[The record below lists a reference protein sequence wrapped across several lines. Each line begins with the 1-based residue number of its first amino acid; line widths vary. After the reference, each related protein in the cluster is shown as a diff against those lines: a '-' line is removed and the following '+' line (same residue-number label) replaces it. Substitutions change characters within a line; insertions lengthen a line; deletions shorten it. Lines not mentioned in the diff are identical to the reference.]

1 MKNFEDME
9 RKLAQ
14 SGKTDAVRA
23 IAASKDGQQLL
34 KKLDTNRVERAMQ
47 SGDGEALRSIL
58 MDVLKTSEG
67 RRIAKQLS
75 DTMNG

>member
-34 KKLDTNRVERAMQ
+34 RKLDTDRVERAVQ

-58 MDVLKTSEG
+58 MDVLKTNEG
-67 RRIAKQLS
+67 RRIAKQLN
-75 DTMNG
+75 DTMNK

>member
-23 IAASKDGQQLL
+23 IAESKDGQQLM

>member
-1 MKNFEDME
+1 MKNFEELE

>member
-1 MKNFEDME
+1 MKNFEEME

-23 IAASKDGQQLL
+23 IAESKDGQQLL

-58 MDVLKTSEG
+58 MDVLKTNEG
-67 RRIAKQLS
+67 RRIAKQLN

>member
-1 MKNFEDME
+1 MKNFEEME

-14 SGKTDAVRA
+14 SGKTAAVRA
-23 IAASKDGQQLL
+23 IAESKDGQQLL
-34 KKLDTNRVERAMQ
+34 KKLDTDRVERAMQ

>member
-1 MKNFEDME
+1 MKYFEEME

-23 IAASKDGQQLL
+23 IAESKDGQQLL

-58 MDVLKTSEG
+58 MDVLKTGEG

>member
-23 IAASKDGQQLL
+23 IAESKDGQQLL
-34 KKLDTNRVERAMQ
+34 KKLDTDRVERAMQ
-47 SGDGEALRSIL
+47 AGDGEALRQIL
-58 MDVLKTSEG
+58 MDVLKTGEG

-75 DTMNG
+75 DTMNS

>member
-1 MKNFEDME
+1 MKNFEEME

-23 IAASKDGQQLL
+23 IAESKDGQQLL
-34 KKLDTNRVERAMQ
+34 KKLDTDRVERAMQ

>member
-1 MKNFEDME
+1 MKNFEEME

-23 IAASKDGQQLL
+23 IAESKDGQQLL
-34 KKLDTNRVERAMQ
+34 KKLDTGRVERAMQ

>member
-1 MKNFEDME
+1 MKNISDME

-34 KKLDTNRVERAMQ
+34 KKLDTDRVERAMQ

>member
-1 MKNFEDME
+1 MKNFEEME

-23 IAASKDGQQLL
+23 IAESKDGQQLL

-67 RRIAKQLS
+67 RRIAKQLN
-75 DTMNG
+75 DTMNR

>member
-1 MKNFEDME
+1 MKNFEEME

-34 KKLDTNRVERAMQ
+34 KKLDTDRVERAMQ

>member
-1 MKNFEDME
+1 MKNFEEME

-23 IAASKDGQQLL
+23 IAESKDGQQLL

-47 SGDGEALRSIL
+47 LGDGEALRSIL

-67 RRIAKQLS
+67 RRLAKPLS
-75 DTMNG
+75 DPMNG

>member
-23 IAASKDGQQLL
+23 IAESKDGQQLL
-34 KKLDTNRVERAMQ
+34 KKLDTDRVERAMQ

>member
-1 MKNFEDME
+1 MKNFEEME

-23 IAASKDGQQLL
+23 IAESKDGQQLL

-67 RRIAKQLS
+67 RRIAKQLN
-75 DTMNG
+75 DTMNK

>member
-1 MKNFEDME
+1 MKNFEEME
-9 RKLAQ
+9 RKRAQ

-23 IAASKDGQQLL
+23 IAASKAGQQLL

>member
-1 MKNFEDME
+1 MKNFEEME

-23 IAASKDGQQLL
+23 IAASKDGRQLL

>member
-23 IAASKDGQQLL
+23 IAESKDGQQLL
-34 KKLDTNRVERAMQ
+34 KKLDTDRVERAIQ

>member
-1 MKNFEDME
+1 MKNFEEME
-9 RKLAQ
+9 RKLAA

-34 KKLDTNRVERAMQ
+34 RKLDTDRVERAVQ

-58 MDVLKTSEG
+58 MDVLKTNEG
-67 RRIAKQLS
+67 RRIAKQLN
-75 DTMNG
+75 DTMNK

>member
-9 RKLAQ
+9 RKLAA

-23 IAASKDGQQLL
+23 IEESKDGQQLL
-34 KKLDTNRVERAMQ
+34 KKLDTDRVERAMQ
-47 SGDGEALRSIL
+47 AGDGEALRQIL
-58 MDVLKTSEG
+58 MDVLKTGEG

-75 DTMNG
+75 DTMNS

>member
-1 MKNFEDME
+1 MKNFEEME

-23 IAASKDGQQLL
+23 IAESKDGQQLL

-67 RRIAKQLS
+67 RRIAKQLN

>member
-23 IAASKDGQQLL
+23 IAESKDGQQLL

>member
-1 MKNFEDME
+1 MKNFEEME

-23 IAASKDGQQLL
+23 IAESKDGQQLL

>member
-1 MKNFEDME
+1 MKYFEEME

-23 IAASKDGQQLL
+23 IAESKDGQQLL

>member
-1 MKNFEDME
+1 MKNFEEME

>member
-1 MKNFEDME
+1 MKNFEEME

-34 KKLDTNRVERAMQ
+34 RKLDTDRVERAVQ
-47 SGDGEALRSIL
+47 AGDGDALRSIL

-67 RRIAKQLS
+67 RRIAKQLN
-75 DTMNG
+75 DTMNK

>member
-1 MKNFEDME
+1 MKNFEEME

-58 MDVLKTSEG
+58 MDVLKTTEG

>member
-1 MKNFEDME
+1 MKNFEEME

-23 IAASKDGQQLL
+23 IAESKDGQQLL
-34 KKLDTNRVERAMQ
+34 KKLDTDRVERAMQ

-67 RRIAKQLS
+67 RRIAKQLN

>member
-1 MKNFEDME
+1 MKNFEEME

-14 SGKTDAVRA
+14 SGKTDAVRS
-23 IAASKDGQQLL
+23 IAESKDGQQLL
-34 KKLDTNRVERAMQ
+34 KKLDTNREERAMQ

>member
-1 MKNFEDME
+1 MKNFEEME

-23 IAASKDGQQLL
+23 IAESKDGQQLL

-58 MDVLKTSEG
+58 VDVLKTSEG